1 MTPFVSKLEIDL
13 DFYDISVQRWPF
25 PWMTRYRVRHHDW
38 LKDETRLLLVKE
50 NGDSLQFTRMDRRAT
65 IVHANHR
72 LFVESHS
79 VNLVSAVPDSA
90 AVVAE
95 PTTTVVET
103 AVVAEP
109 PPNAA
114 PIESLA
120 EESPHG

>member
-1 MTPFVSKLEIDL
+1 MPFASKTEIDL

-72 LFVESHS
+72 AFVESHGA
-79 VNLVSAVPDSA
+79 NLVSAVPDPA
-90 AVVAE
+90 
-95 PTTTVVET
+95 

-120 EESPHG
+120 EEPPHG